1 MKLERI
7 ENENVQHANTVGELL
22 AVAHEL
28 LRDYPAREI
37 PSELYS
43 ADSTIHTN
51 LQSIATERDKL
62 LQLMSLADEY
72 EQTLK
77 EFAQITDVAEDLVD
91 SPISVTSLHHLQVMM
106 IFNQG
111 VCFIFMCLVST
122 MLQLMIYFSILLVF
136 TMS

>member
-1 MKLERI
+1 M
-7 ENENVQHANTVGELL
+7 N
-22 AVAHEL
+22 VAHDL

-43 ADSTIHTN
+43 TDIRIHSN
-51 LQSIATERDKL
+51 FQSVASERDKL

-91 SPISVTSLHHLQVMM
+91 SPISVISLHHLQVSY
-106 IFNQG
+106 N
-111 VCFIFMCLVST
+111 CLN
-122 MLQLMIYFSILLVF
+122 F
-136 TMS
+136 